1 MSPSEATVASNRCEL
16 AAPSRHLVVLAA
28 NLWKRYHLTPTQFAV
43 APRQELLELKG
54 VGPAVIKEWRRIDA
68 LKRTGFPKLEEPAG
82 RQPVCPPDVRERS
95 RAILLHAAEVACQ
108 AARQSATELDS
119 WTLRRIIDT
128 AREIDERR
136 PVAELLILA
145 AGQVLSED
153 AGGKS

>member
-68 LKRTGFPKLEEPAG
+68 LKRTGFPKLDDPKRYHA
-82 RQPVCPPDVRERS
+82 PTWVVRERS

-108 AARQSATELDS
+108 AARQSASELDS